1 MQADKVERRLIRFA
15 AGIVLCAAMAIGA
28 YAAEKAPDKSARKLK
43 EVQNALESGRL
54 KESVLSREAETLAK
68 EAEILRTKSVESAR
82 AAQDREEAISALER
96 RLDKLNAE
104 LARRTAAAG
113 SQHAQLVRLLGALER
128 IALRPPETLI
138 ALPATPNDTVRSAL
152 LLRTAVP
159 SVQAQSQALQL
170 ELMKLASLRADISN
184 RRAEL
189 TAALESLTEERKQLE
204 QTVKQKTRLAAIAE
218 EQRASIA
225 GRNERLAAKA
235 KDLKDLLAR
244 LESARAKA
252 QAPKPQA
259 SVARTAP
266 AERQVALIP
275 PPASPQPGAGHSFES
290 AQGRL
295 LLPVRGQIIRSFG
308 QEGAGG
314 APDKGITI
322 ETRPGAQVVAPYDG
336 QVAFSGPFRGYGQIL
351 IIDHGEGYHTL
362 LVGLSRIDGGEGQKV
377 VAGEPVGLMGN
388 SDSGKPALY
397 VELRRNGRP
406 INPLPW
412 LTARNDKAGG

>member
-1 MQADKVERRLIRFA
+1 MQPDRVERRLTRFA
-15 AGIVLCAAMAIGA
+15 ASIMLCAVMAIGA
-28 YAAEKAPDKSARKLK
+28 YAAEKAPEKNARKLK
-43 EVQNALESGRL
+43 EVEGALESGRL
-54 KESVLSREAETLAK
+54 KEGALSREAEALAK
-68 EAEILRTKSVESAR
+68 EVEFLRTKSVESAR
-82 AAQDREEAISALER
+82 SAQDREEAISALER
-96 RLDKLNAE
+96 RLEKLNAE
-104 LARRTAAAG
+104 LARRTAAVG
-113 SQHAQLVRLLGALER
+113 NQHAQLVRLLGALER
-128 IALRPPETLI
+128 IALRPPEMLI

-170 ELMKLASLRADISN
+170 ELMKLANLRTDITS

-235 KDLKDLLAR
+235 KDLKDLLAQ
-244 LESARAKA
+244 LDSARMKA
-252 QAPKPQA
+252 QAPKPHA
-259 SVARTAP
+259 PVARTAP
-266 AERQVALIP
+266 AERQIALIP
-275 PPASPQPGAGHSFES
+275 PQPGPGHTFES

-295 LLPVRGQIIRSFG
+295 LLPVRGQIVRSFG
-308 QEGAGG
+308 QESAGG
-314 APDKGITI
+314 GSDKGITI

-388 SDSGKPALY
+388 SDSGRPALY